1 MTVLGDVKNPVQ
13 DFLGDKNQNILG
25 TSEVFIIF
33 FFSKITYCDEWI

>member
-25 TSEVFIIF
+25 TSEVFIKTIF
-33 FFSKITYCDEWI
+33 LKNNVL